1 MKPIDKPHPC
11 EAAFN
16 DLING
21 NLTDAKR
28 RARGFTTFRL
38 SMYARQIL
46 GWSFTRAT
54 MAAYY
59 LKGECSFQE
68 YCDAK
73 ED

>member
-1 MKPIDKPHPC
+1 MKDKPHPC

-28 RARGFTTFRL
+28 RARRFSTFRL
-38 SMYARQIL
+38 SMYARQVL
-46 GWSFTRAT
+46 CWSFDRSIK
-54 MAAYY
+54 AAAF

>member
-1 MKPIDKPHPC
+1 MTDKPHPC
-11 EAAFN
+11 EAVFN

-28 RARGFTTFRL
+28 RARRFTAFRL
-38 SMYARQIL
+38 SMYARQCL
-46 GWSFTRAT
+46 FWSLDRSVK
-54 MAAYY
+54 AAAY
-59 LKGECSFQE
+59 LKGGCSFQE